1 VTDIG
6 GYAFRDCI
14 ELSSVTIPNSVT
26 SIGAGAFSGCKL
38 REIQVLAETPAVIY
52 TSSFSSPS
60 QYHATLLVPYG
71 CYDNYAYDDTYWYLF
86 IHIKENAATTQNLS
100 TTQAYALK
108 SAESRSYIV
117 YDAVN
122 DAVSSVELDAN
133 MDEDNPNNY
142 WQVIQND
149 GETYIYNIGAK
160 KYLCA
165 NAMAAPSRFV
175 ASAAA
180 ARQADWQ
187 LSATPQPIAVTDGSQ
202 GISIGNSGD
211 WLFVLNDYLA
221 VDEHVSGIE
230 QITLATDSQPVYNL
244 QGVKTSSPQK
254 GKLYVQQGKKRIEK

>member
-1 VTDIG
+1 M
-6 GYAFRDCI
+6 
-14 ELSSVTIPNSVT
+14 
-26 SIGAGAFSGCKL
+26 
-38 REIQVLAETPAVIY
+38 LAETPAVISA
-52 TSSFSSPS
+52 SSFSSPS

-71 CYDNYAYDDTYWYLF
+71 CYENYAYGGWYLF

-100 TTQAYALK
+100 NKQAYALK

-142 WQVIQND
+142 WQVIQDD

-180 ARQADWQ
+180 ARQTDWQ
-187 LSATPQPIAVTDGSQ
+187 LSTTPQPIAVTDGSQ